1 MMYDST
7 LNFGSVDL
15 TGSGDAFPNIINLGK
30 TDADRMKADIYLSA
44 DAAGGTG
51 LTVTAQGSADGSS
64 NWTDVGKNTFTVAAL
79 LSGTGEVSISR
90 NGYQY
95 LRLALA
101 KTGTF
106 TAGTAAAKLNTY
118 LGK

>member
-7 LNFGSVDL
+7 LDFGSVDL
-15 TGSGDAFPNIINLGK
+15 SGSVAAFPNIINLGK
-30 TDADRMKADIYLSA
+30 TDADRMKADIYLSN

-51 LTVTAQGSADGSS
+51 LTVTAQGSADGSTG
-64 NWTDVGKNTFTVAAL
+64 WTDVGKNTLTVANL
-79 LSGTGEVSISR
+79 LAGKGEVAVSR

-95 LRLALA
+95 LRLSLA

-106 TAGTAAAKLNTY
+106 TAGTTAAKLNTY